1 MPDDLLRHVIGP
13 TPLSSAWVWLV
24 ALLAVAVIAWYAAV
38 FVLTRPAAP
47 RLVARV
53 HDALVRR
60 RFAGAVRRIR
70 DRFRAGELGDAP
82 AGAALSQALRDFL
95 HQATGV
101 RAQYMQLNELA
112 DGELARAAP
121 LLARINDVQFNARS
135 DESVEGLS
143 SATEELIL
151 SWT

>member
-1 MPDDLLRHVIGP
+1 MPDDLLPHVIGP
-13 TPLSSAWVWLV
+13 TPLSSGWVWLV

-38 FVLTRPAAP
+38 FVLTRPGAP
-47 RLVARV
+47 QLVARV

-143 SATEELIL
+143 SAAEELIL